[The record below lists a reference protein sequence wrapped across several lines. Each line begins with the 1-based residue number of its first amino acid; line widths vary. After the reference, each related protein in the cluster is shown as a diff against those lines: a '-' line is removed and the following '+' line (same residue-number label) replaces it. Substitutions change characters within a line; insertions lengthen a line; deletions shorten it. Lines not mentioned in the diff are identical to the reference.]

1 MEEEYD
7 SYAVSV
13 NGAQEASVAPI
24 NGGSGEVVNHDDGF
38 TNNTGKRQRTDRC
51 FSFME
56 ITIEPGTK
64 SLKHLDSKKFK
75 SEIKRWAKA
84 VVTYARQVSQRF
96 GSSRKAQDSGEQVG
110 SSRWAQDWSDYSSE
124 SLVGHRYSGELR

>member
-1 MEEEYD
+1 MKEQEEED
-7 SYAVSV
+7 FAAMSV
-13 NGAQEASVAPI
+13 NGAAVAPI
-24 NGGSGEVVNHDDGF
+24 NRGGGEAVKHDED
-38 TNNTGKRQRTDRC
+38 TGKRQRTDRC

-56 ITIEPGTK
+56 IKLEPGTK

-96 GSSRKAQDSGEQVG
+96 GSARKAQDSGELVG
-110 SSRWAQDWSDYSSE
+110 SSRQAKD
-124 SLVGHRYSGELR
+124 SGDDFSAEFR

>member
-13 NGAQEASVAPI
+13 NEASVAPI

-96 GSSRKAQDSGEQVG
+96 GSSRKAQDFGERVG
-110 SSRWAQDWSDYSSE
+110 SSSQAKEDWSDYSSE
-124 SLVGHRYSGELR
+124 SLAGHRYSGELR

>member
-1 MEEEYD
+1 MKQEEEEGY
-7 SYAVSV
+7 SAAMTV
-13 NGAQEASVAPI
+13 NGASVAPI
-24 NGGSGEVVNHDDGF
+24 NSSGGGGGKVVKHDDY
-38 TNNTGKRQRTDRC
+38 TGKRQRTDRC

-56 ITIEPGTK
+56 IAIEPGTK

-96 GSSRKAQDSGEQVG
+96 GSSREAQDSGERVG
-110 SSRWAQDWSDYSSE
+110 SSRWAKDWSDYSSE
-124 SLVGHRYSGELR
+124 SLVGHRDSGELR

>member
-1 MEEEYD
+1 MKEEEEEEDD
-7 SYAVSV
+7 SAAMSV
-13 NGAQEASVAPI
+13 NGASAAPI
-24 NGGSGEVVNHDDGF
+24 NSGGSDVAKH
-38 TNNTGKRQRTDRC
+38 NNDTGKRQRTDRC

-110 SSRWAQDWSDYSSE
+110 SSLQAKEDWSDYSSE